1 MHFYRDLA
9 VKYGNIDPD
18 DIDAIN
24 RFFEKDVYNLSKFTR
39 LRIIATLFRH
49 NGDRPDPMS
58 FDLPDD
64 DDEDVPAPNP
74 ANYKRADSK
83 KR

>member
-1 MHFYRDLA
+1 MHIYRNLA
-9 VKYGNIDPD
+9 VKYGNIDPS
-18 DIDAIN
+18 DIEAVN

-49 NGDRPDPMS
+49 NGDRPESIS
-58 FDLPDD
+58 FGMIDKDVPLPD
-64 DDEDVPAPNP
+64 P
-74 ANYKRADSK
+74 ANYKRADTR